1 MDRRGATYVT
11 EGERLQKEGVNA
23 ERSNQKATV
32 SIGTMGGSA
41 PMANSL
47 SGREET
53 PRVPE

>member
-1 MDRRGATYVT
+1 MYVT